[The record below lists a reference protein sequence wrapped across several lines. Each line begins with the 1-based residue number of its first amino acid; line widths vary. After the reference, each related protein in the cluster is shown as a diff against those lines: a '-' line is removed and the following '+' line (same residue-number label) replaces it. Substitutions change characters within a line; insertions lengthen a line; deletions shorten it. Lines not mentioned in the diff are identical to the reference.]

1 MFRECICDPCPH
13 YAPLFHHSRGLIPIS
28 LSQYFTT
35 SLLGKNMLSQ
45 LFTQYDI
52 KGLTLPNR
60 FAMAPMTRKQSPG
73 GIPTSTVADYY
84 RRRAEAGVGL
94 IITEGTLPEHPLAA
108 YDTSIP
114 RIAEDTTDGW
124 RLVLDGIR
132 PTGSKTFVQ
141 IWHQGP
147 KAKPGIGAT
156 AIAENGETVVEKAVG
171 KSKQELFDAFV
182 KASVLAKQIGFD
194 GIELHG
200 AHGYLLDSFLRAG
213 QVDFVCDLVREVK
226 NCVGSGYPICMR
238 FSQWGVGD
246 FEARQFHTPQDL
258 ESVLLPLKDS
268 GVDIFHASTRRF
280 WLPEFDDSDLNLAG
294 WTKKITNAPT
304 ITVGNIGLVTSE
316 LMSDGL
322 QSFSELM
329 RRYDNGEFDMVAIG
343 RPLISDPDW
352 CRKVQDGKENTIID
366 YTDETKN
373 TYP

>member
-1 MFRECICDPCPH
+1 
-13 YAPLFHHSRGLIPIS
+13 
-28 LSQYFTT
+28 
-35 SLLGKNMLSQ
+35 MLSQ
-45 LFTQYDI
+45 LFTPYDI

-73 GIPTSTVADYY
+73 GIPTPTVADYY
-84 RRRAEAGVGL
+84 RRRAAAGVGL

-108 YDTSIP
+108 HDTSIP

-124 RLVLDGIR
+124 RLVLNGIR

-156 AIAENGETVVEKAVG
+156 AIAENGETVVKKAVG

-213 QVDFVCDLVREVK
+213 QVSFVCDLVREVK
-226 NCVGSGYPICMR
+226 ICVGSGYPICMR
-238 FSQWGVGD
+238 FSQWDAGD

-316 LMSDGL
+316 LMSDGV